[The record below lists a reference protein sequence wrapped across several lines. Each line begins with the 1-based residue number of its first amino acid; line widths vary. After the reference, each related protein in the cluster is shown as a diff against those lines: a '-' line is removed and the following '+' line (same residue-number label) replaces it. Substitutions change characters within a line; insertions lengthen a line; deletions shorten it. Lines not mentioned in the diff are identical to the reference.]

1 MPPNQVRP
9 TRALAFGR
17 ALAQAVQ
24 ALPGDARVVLIASG
38 GMSHFVVDE
47 ALDRQVL
54 AALQPWDAATLASVP
69 DSHLRGNT
77 AELKSWLVVASAL
90 HQAGLQPSSTAYTA
104 CYRTPAGTG
113 SGMGFVAW
121 AEAAAH

>member
-1 MPPNQVRP
+1 
-9 TRALAFGR
+9 
-17 ALAQAVQ
+17 
-24 ALPGDARVVLIASG
+24 
-38 GMSHFVVDE
+38 MSHFVVDE

-54 AALQPWDAATLASVP
+54 AALQPWDLATLAAIP
-69 DSHLRGNT
+69 DDHLRGNT

-104 CYRTPAGTG
+104 YTACYRTPAGTG

-121 AEAAAH
+121 G